1 MSQSRPRAVATTRA
15 FERDVK
21 RLRKRGSDMGRLRR
35 VVEALRLGQD
45 LEPRYR
51 DHPLSGDWHG
61 FRDCH
66 RRLARK
72 PRRFSGSGGIACIA
86 RCINTHD
93 FVY

>member
-1 MSQSRPRAVATTRA
+1 MSQSRPRAVVTTRA
-15 FERDVK
+15 FARDVK

-66 RRLARK
+66 IAPDWVLIYRLDDDAVHLTRT
-72 PRRFSGSGGIACIA
+72 G
-86 RCINTHD
+86 THAD
-93 FVY
+93 LFE